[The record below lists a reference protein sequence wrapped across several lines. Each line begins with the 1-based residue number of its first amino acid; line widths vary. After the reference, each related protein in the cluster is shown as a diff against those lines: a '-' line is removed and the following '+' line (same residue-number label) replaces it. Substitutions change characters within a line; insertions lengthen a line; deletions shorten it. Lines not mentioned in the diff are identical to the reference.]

1 MKTTKFI
8 ILLLAFVAGISF
20 TSCVEDGKFEVPNAL
35 GTEEN
40 AAIAKIQA
48 DVTAGTLTE
57 ISIANLKG
65 LLVSG
70 QVTQITSD
78 IYVKGYV
85 TSSDQTGNF
94 FKEFYIQDAPSNP
107 TAAIKIVTEFVD
119 SYNKFNIGREVYIR
133 LKDLYIGEVR
143 TGDGVTAIGGGEFSA
158 GRLGTLTVNQTNK
171 HVFRNANTEEM
182 IPIVVKFSEIN
193 NSHVGLFVKV
203 ENAQFPSSL
212 VGKTYVDAADQFDT
226 QRLLESCDGFG
237 YTNFILETSAF
248 AEFKFSVLPAGGG
261 SISAVVSKTFNG
273 SDLVLALNK
282 TTDVVMTGA
291 RCTPLDANDFT
302 PVFEENFESM
312 TSTNPLGG
320 NGWITFTEVGRFNWR
335 VLTSTDSGNPNSKIA
350 SMGAFRSG
358 DASNI
363 SWMISPGINLNAQD
377 LEFLNFKTSNSFA
390 DESVL
395 EVLISTNWD
404 GNSANVT
411 TATWQKLPATIVSRS
426 ENFQNWVDSGTIDL
440 SGFSGT
446 AHIAFKYT
454 GGDNAADTI
463 DGTYE
468 VDNVKI
474 LVRK

>member
-8 ILLLAFVAGISF
+8 ILLLAFIAGISF

-48 DVTAGTLTE
+48 EVTAGTLTE

-94 FKEFYIQDAPSNP
+94 FKEFFIQDAPSNP
-107 TAAIKIVTEFVD
+107 TAAIKVVTEFVD

-158 GRLGTLTVNQTNK
+158 GRLGTLTVNQTTA
-171 HVFRNANTEEM
+171 HVFRNANTEEI
-182 IPIVVKFSEIN
+182 IPLVVKFSQIS

-212 VGKTYVDAADQFDT
+212 VGKTYVDATADFDT

-261 SISAVVSKTFNG
+261 SISGVISKTFNG

-282 TTDVVMTGA
+282 TTDVIMEGA
-291 RCTPLDANDFT
+291 RCTPLDANDFE
-302 PVFEENFESM
+302 PVFEEDFEAM

-320 NGWITFTEVGRFNWR
+320 NGWITYTEIGRFNWR

-363 SWMISPGINLNAQD
+363 SWMISPGINLDAQD
-377 LEFLNFKTSNSFA
+377 LEFLNFRTSNSFS
-390 DESVL
+390 DNSEL

-404 GNSANVT
+404 GNSATVK
-411 TATWQKLPATIVSRS
+411 TATWQKLPANIVSDS
-426 ENFQNWVDSGTIDL
+426 ENFQNWVDSGAIDL
-440 SGFSGT
+440 SGFSGI
-446 AHIAFKYT
+446 AHIAFKYI

-468 VDNVKI
+468 VDNFKI

>member
-8 ILLLAFVAGISF
+8 TLLLAFIYSITF
-20 TSCVEDGKFEVPNAL
+20 TSCVEDGNFEVPNSL
-35 GTEEN
+35 GAEEN
-40 AAIAKIQA
+40 AALNKLQTEATSGA
-48 DVTAGTLTE
+48 VTE

-65 LLVSG
+65 LLVNG

-94 FKEFYIQDAPSNP
+94 YKEFFIQDAPSNP
-107 TAAIKIVTEFVD
+107 SAAIKVVTEMAD
-119 SYNKFNIGREVYIR
+119 SYNKFNIGREVYIK

-143 TGDGVTAIGGGEFSA
+143 SGDGVTAIGGSEFSA
-158 GRLGTLTVNQTNK
+158 GRLGTLTTKQTDS
-171 HVFRNANTEEM
+171 HVLRAANSEEM
-182 IPIVVKFSEIN
+182 IPAVVKFSEIN

-203 ENAQFPSSL
+203 ENAQFPTSI
-212 VGKTYVDAADQFDT
+212 VGKTYVDANDQFDT

-261 SISAVVSKTFNG
+261 SISAVVSKTFDG

-282 TTDVVMTGA
+282 TTDVIMEGA

-302 PVFEENFESM
+302 SVFEENFESM
-312 TSTNPLGG
+312 TSSNPLGG

-363 SWMISPGINLNAQD
+363 SWMISPGINLDAQG
-377 LEFLNFKTSNSFA
+377 LEFLNFQTSNSFA

-404 GNSANVT
+404 GTSPNVT
-411 TATWQKLPATIVSRS
+411 TATWQKLPANIVSRS
-426 ENFQNWVDSGTIDL
+426 ENFQNWVDSGAIDL

-446 AHIAFKYT
+446 AHIAFKYS
-454 GGDNAADTI
+454 GGDNTADTI

>member
-8 ILLLAFVAGISF
+8 TLLLAFIYSITF
-20 TSCVEDGKFEVPNAL
+20 TSCVEDGNFEVPNSL
-35 GTEEN
+35 GAEEN
-40 AAIAKIQA
+40 AALNKLQTEATSGA
-48 DVTAGTLTE
+48 VTE

-65 LLVSG
+65 LLVNG

-94 FKEFYIQDAPSNP
+94 YKEFFIQDAPSNP
-107 TAAIKIVTEFVD
+107 SAAIKVVTEMVD
-119 SYNKFNIGREVYIR
+119 SYNKFNIGREVYIK
-133 LKDLYIGEVR
+133 LKGLYIGEVR

-158 GRLGTLTVNQTNK
+158 GRLGTLTTKQTDS
-171 HVFRNANTEEM
+171 HVLRAANSEEM
-182 IPIVVKFSEIN
+182 IPAVVKFSEIN

-203 ENAQFPSSL
+203 ENAQFPTSI
-212 VGKTYVDAADQFDT
+212 VGKTYVDANDQFDT

-261 SISAVVSKTFNG
+261 SISAVVSKTFDG

-282 TTDVVMTGA
+282 TTDVIMEGS

-302 PVFEENFESM
+302 SVFEENFESM
-312 TSTNPLGG
+312 TSSNPLGG

-363 SWMISPGINLNAQD
+363 SWMISPGINLDAQG
-377 LEFLNFKTSNSFA
+377 LEFLNFQTSNSFA

-404 GNSANVT
+404 GTSPNVT
-411 TATWQKLPATIVSRS
+411 TATWQKLPANIVSRS
-426 ENFQNWVDSGTIDL
+426 ENFQNWVDSGAIDL

-446 AHIAFKYT
+446 AHIAFKYS
-454 GGDNAADTI
+454 GGDNTADTI

>member
-8 ILLLAFVAGISF
+8 TLLLAFIYSITF
-20 TSCVEDGKFEVPNAL
+20 TSCVEDGNFEVPNSL
-35 GTEEN
+35 GAEEN
-40 AAIAKIQA
+40 AALNKLQTEATSGA
-48 DVTAGTLTE
+48 VTE

-65 LLVSG
+65 LLVNG

-94 FKEFYIQDAPSNP
+94 YKEFFIQDAPSNP
-107 TAAIKIVTEFVD
+107 SAAIKVVTEMAD
-119 SYNKFNIGREVYIR
+119 SYNKFNIGREVYIK

-143 TGDGVTAIGGGEFSA
+143 SGDGVTAIGGSEFSA
-158 GRLGTLTVNQTNK
+158 GRLGTLTTKQTDS
-171 HVFRNANTEEM
+171 HVLRAANSEEM
-182 IPIVVKFSEIN
+182 IPAVVKFSEIN

-203 ENAQFPSSL
+203 ENAQFPTSL
-212 VGKTYVDAADQFDT
+212 VGKTYVDANDQFDT

-261 SISAVVSKTFNG
+261 SISAVVSKTFDG

-282 TTDVVMTGA
+282 TTDVIMEGS

-302 PVFEENFESM
+302 SVFEENFESM
-312 TSTNPLGG
+312 TSSNPLGG

-363 SWMISPGINLNAQD
+363 SWMISPGINLDAQG
-377 LEFLNFKTSNSFA
+377 LEFLNFQTSNSFA

-404 GNSANVT
+404 GTSPNVT
-411 TATWQKLPATIVSRS
+411 TATWQKLPANIVSRS
-426 ENFQNWVDSGTIDL
+426 ENFQNWVDSGAIDL

-446 AHIAFKYT
+446 AHIAFKYS
-454 GGDNAADTI
+454 GGDNAANTI

>member
-48 DVTAGTLTE
+48 DITAGTLTE

-94 FKEFYIQDAPSNP
+94 FKEFFIQDAPSNP
-107 TAAIKIVTEFVD
+107 TAAIKVVTEFVD

-158 GRLGTLTVNQTNK
+158 GRLGTLTINQTTA
-171 HVFRNANTEEM
+171 HVFRNANTEEI
-182 IPIVVKFSEIN
+182 IPLVVKFSQISD
-193 NSHVGLFVKV
+193 SHVGLYVKV

-212 VGKTYVDAADQFDT
+212 VGKTYVDATADFDT

-237 YTNFILETSAF
+237 YTNYILETSAF

-261 SISAVVSKTFNG
+261 SIAAVVSKTFNG

-282 TTDVVMTGA
+282 PTDVVMDGA

-302 PVFEENFESM
+302 PVFEEDFEAM

-320 NGWITFTEVGRFNWR
+320 NGWITYTEIGRFNWR

-363 SWMISPGINLNAQD
+363 SWMISPGINLDAQD
-377 LEFLNFKTSNSFA
+377 LEFLNFQTSNSFA

-404 GNSANVT
+404 GNSANVAS
-411 TATWQKLPATIVSRS
+411 ATWQKLPANIVSRS
-426 ENFQNWVDSGTIDL
+426 ENFQNWVDSGAIDL

-446 AHIAFKYT
+446 AHIAFKYI

-468 VDNVKI
+468 VDNFKI

>member
-8 ILLLAFVAGISF
+8 ILLLVFAAGISL
-20 TSCVEDGKFEVPNAL
+20 TSCVEDGKFEIPNSL

-40 AAIAKIQA
+40 TALTKLQA
-48 DVTAGTLTE
+48 EVTAGTLTE

-70 QVTQITSD
+70 QVTQITSN

-94 FKEFYIQDAPSNP
+94 FKEFFIQDAPSNP

-119 SYNKFNIGREVYIR
+119 SYNKFNVGREVYIR
-133 LKDLYIGEVR
+133 LKDLSIGEVR
-143 TGDGVTAIGGGEFSA
+143 NGDGVTAIGGGEFSA
-158 GRLGTLTVNQTNK
+158 GRLGTLTVKQTTAN
-171 HVFRNANTEEM
+171 VFRASTSEEI
-182 IPIVVKFSEIN
+182 IPIPVKFSGIN
-193 NSHVGLFVKV
+193 NSHIGMFVIV
-203 ENAQFPSSL
+203 ANAQFPSSL

-261 SISAVVSKTFNG
+261 SVAGVVSKNFNG
-273 SDLVLALNK
+273 SNLVLALNK
-282 TTDVVMTGA
+282 TTDVIMNGV

-302 PVFEENFESM
+302 PILEENFEAM
-312 TSTNPLGG
+312 PSTNPLGG
-320 NGWITFTEVGRFNWR
+320 NGWISFAETGRFNWR

-350 SMGAFRSG
+350 SMGAFRSLE
-358 DASNI
+358 ASNI
-363 SWMISPGINLNAQD
+363 AWMISPAINLNAQD
-377 LEFLNFKTSNSFA
+377 LEFLNFRTSNSFA

-404 GNSANVT
+404 GDPAKIT
-411 TATWQKLPATIVSRS
+411 TATWQKLPASIVSRS
-426 ENFQNWVDSGTIDL
+426 ENFQNWVDSGAIDL

-446 AHIAFKYT
+446 ARIAFKYI
-454 GGDNAADTI
+454 GGDNAADSI

-468 VDNVKI
+468 VDNFKI